1 MTQVD
6 YQASY
11 TPTERRERAH
21 RVAWTILVLVLALL
35 VLRVSGGS
43 APSDDEL
50 RGVREL
56 LAAKKELRE
65 SYVVPIDEKLLDE
78 AAIQGMLSIATDR
91 YTQYIPPRDA
101 VGYANELEGR
111 FTGVGVELDT
121 FDEGPG
127 LLVAL
132 PISGSPADEA
142 GVLSGDRIVAADGV
156 SLLER
161 NRGEAVE
168 LVKGLEGTEVTL
180 TIDRGGQQLDLT
192 MQRAAVS
199 SPPLQGFR
207 RNDDGTPSYW
217 VTPPSE
223 IADPTAA
230 PGAPK
235 IGYIYL
241 QQFTPN
247 LAQIVR
253 AKIDDLAS
261 EGMDGLILDLR
272 QNGGGLLGETQQL
285 MDHFLPG
292 GVMVWAEGKH
302 YPKQLSVA
310 RPDATLLDLPI
321 VVLIDGRSASAS
333 EVFAGAMSD
342 WDRATVVGTRSFGK
356 GSVQQPSP
364 TPAGGTL
371 TVTTAYYH
379 LPSGRIVH
387 RNPRSAVWGV
397 DPDVPSTVDYTDPSV
412 RPTRDAPFAQTQV
425 WAAYE
430 VLLAMLA
437 EGGAGKSTLVP
448 QVSTPTDEER

>member
-1 MTQVD
+1 
-6 YQASY
+6 
-11 TPTERRERAH
+11 E
-21 RVAWTILVLVLALL
+21 
-35 VLRVSGGS
+35 
-43 APSDDEL
+43 
-50 RGVREL
+50 
-56 LAAKKELRE
+56 KK
-65 SYVVPIDEKLLDE
+65 LDE

-91 YTQYIPPRDA
+91 YTQYIPPSKA
-101 VGYANELEGR
+101 VAYEYELEGR
-111 FTGVGVELDT
+111 FTGVGVELDP

-132 PISGSPADEA
+132 PIPGSPADEA
-142 GVLSGDRIVAADGV
+142 GVRSGDRFVAVDGT
-156 SLLER
+156 SLDDYDR
-161 NRGEAVE
+161 NGAIE
-168 LVKGLEGTEVTL
+168 LVKGLEGTDVTL
-180 TIDRGGQQLDLT
+180 TIRRDEQDFDLT

-207 RNDDGTPSYW
+207 RNDDGTPSFW
-217 VTPPSE
+217 VTPPSD
-223 IADPTAA
+223 IADPT
-230 PGAPK
+230 GSPK

-247 LAQIVR
+247 LAEIVR
-253 AKIDDLAS
+253 AKIDELAGD
-261 EGMDGLILDLR
+261 GMQGLILDLR
-272 QNGGGLLGETQQL
+272 LNGGGLLGETQQL

-302 YPKQLSVA
+302 YPKRLSVA
-310 RPDATLLDLPI
+310 RPEATLLDLPI

-397 DPDVPSTVDYTDPSV
+397 DPDVPATVDYADPSV
-412 RPTRDAPFAQTQV
+412 RPTRDAPFAATQV

-437 EGGAGKSTLVP
+437 DGDAGESTLVP
-448 QVSTPTDEER
+448 RVDVPNDSPTGEEQ